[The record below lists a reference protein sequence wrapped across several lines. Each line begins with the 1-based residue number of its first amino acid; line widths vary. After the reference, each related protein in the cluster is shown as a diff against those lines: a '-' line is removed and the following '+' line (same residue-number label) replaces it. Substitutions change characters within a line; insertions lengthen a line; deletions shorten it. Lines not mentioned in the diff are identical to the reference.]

1 VNLNTVGVAH
11 YLADPEYEQLCLVA
25 LLPDGQ
31 WLKILPERFDSTP
44 ADARDVLF
52 AVVRAGYPV
61 VAHNAE
67 SFDRLVW
74 EKASWPAPSRWID
87 SLHLA
92 RRLGLPGGLD
102 RLGAKLCGTGK
113 DDEGRKLTLALS
125 KRDRYGRLP
134 QLTQRVLDR
143 VAGYCRRDVEIL
155 ARVWSDRLA
164 HAVNA
169 PTTFEDLVVAASDN
183 INSRGIMFDSELARA
198 VITCAERVAGKARD
212 RVPEGQRCII
222 TSPKAIRRFL
232 SDEGIDAPDV
242 TAATVEA
249 LLDDP
254 DLPEIVRVVLQAR
267 AAAAPNTARRLKTG
281 LARRD
286 SDGRLRH
293 TFTYHGAH
301 TGRWSG
307 RGFQPQNLPRGVPID
322 IDEAIG
328 ATMRGDLVALE
339 VMAASAK
346 VQRAKPGATIDDV
359 LATLVRPCLVAAP
372 GHVLAVADYSSIEA
386 RALLWLA
393 GDERGLNVYR
403 EGCDPYVEMA
413 AKVYGIPAGEISDD
427 QRKLGKVLILGCG
440 YGLGA
445 KGFGTYS
452 EAMGVDLAAAGV
464 TAEAAVDAWRD
475 ANPYVAGFPNGLF
488 NGRPARVNG
497 LWKDVEAAATA
508 AVSCGGVRY
517 AGRCRFEKRRADLI
531 CTLPNGREMVYP
543 DARIVDRPTPWGS
556 YKGVLE
562 HGLRGGRVATYGG
575 RLVEN
580 ITQATCRDLLAD
592 AMVHCELL
600 GLRVV
605 LHVHDEL
612 VCEVE
617 DGRADADY
625 ETMVGIMQSP
635 PSWAAGLP
643 VSAKGY
649 VGNRY
654 RKA

>member
-1 VNLNTVGVAH
+1 MKMRPIIIDFETRSGTDLATRGIGN
-11 YLADPEYEQLCLVA
+11 YLADPEYNLLCAVT
-25 LLPDGQ
+25 LLPDGE
-31 WLKILPERFDSTP
+31 WLTVMPDRFISTP
-44 ADARDVLF
+44 TDARERLF
-52 AVVRAGYPV
+52 AAVRAGHPV
-61 VAHNAE
+61 TAHNAE
-67 SFDRLVW
+67 GFDRLVW
-74 EKASWPAPSRWID
+74 QKAGWPAPSVWID

-102 RLGAKLCGTGK
+102 RLGAKLYGAGK
-113 DDEGRKLTLALS
+113 DNEGRKSTLALS
-125 KRDRYGRLP
+125 KHDKHGRLP
-134 QLTQRVLDR
+134 PLTQRVLDR
-143 VAGYCRRDVEIL
+143 VADYCRRDVEIL
-155 ARVWSDRLA
+155 ARVWADRLA
-164 HAVNA
+164 AVVNA
-169 PTTFEDLVVAASDN
+169 PTTFEDWVAAASDD
-183 INSRGIMFDSELARA
+183 INDRGVPFDGDLARA
-198 VITCAERVAGKARD
+198 VIACAERVAGEARG
-212 RVPEGQRCII
+212 RVPEKQRRII
-222 TSPKAIRRFL
+222 TSPKAIKRFL
-232 SDEGIDAPDV
+232 RDEGIDVPDV
-242 TAATVEA
+242 TSATVDS

-254 DLPEIVRVVLQAR
+254 NLPETVRVVLLAR
-267 AAAAPNTARRLKTG
+267 VAAAPNTARRLKTG
-281 LARRD
+281 LMRREA
-286 SDGRLRH
+286 DGHLRH
-293 TFTYHGAH
+293 TFTYFGAH

-322 IDEAIG
+322 IEDAI
-328 ATMRGDLVALE
+328 AAAMRGDLAMLE
-339 VMAASAK
+339 AMSASEK
-346 VQRAKPGATIDDV
+346 VQKAKPGATVDDV

-625 ETMVGIMQSP
+625 ETMVGIMQS
-635 PSWAAGLP
+635 
-643 VSAKGY
+643 
-649 VGNRY
+649 
-654 RKA
+654 